1 MYAALFANRNS
12 YVGDWSYDS
21 NDAWITTWSTVLNT
35 EVRRGDMTIDAFLT
49 QRLTDANRAI
59 AGIGVYTKRT

>member
-1 MYAALFANRNS
+1 MYAALFANSNS

-35 EVRRGDMTIDAFLT
+35 QVREGQITLDLFLQ
-49 QRLTDANRAI
+49 QRETDANRAI
-59 AGIGVYTKRT
+59 GGIGVYTKRT